1 MANRVRTGRIVGQEY
16 ADLPKKGDFYIM
28 KVPTDQIESLQGR
41 TLKIGEPGDNGGFR
55 TELGTLESGSYHIL
69 KVNKEKGGF
78 DNGVTP
84 KGVMIYNGK
93 EAPKKRKR
101 KSDAPPAGSESRK
114 SKN

>member
-1 MANRVRTGRIVGQEY
+1 MWILSGVGHSQKESFQEV
-16 ADLPKKGDFYIM
+16 K
-28 KVPTDQIESLQGR
+28 SR
-41 TLKIGEPGDNGGFR
+41 
-55 TELGTLESGSYHIL
+55 LGTLESGSYHIL